1 MAQLFADFDA
11 LTSHIYQ
18 VEIDG
23 ITLAQFQEVSGLTIE
38 RQVIEHRA
46 TLPGGVEVI
55 KKEPGPVKYGDIT
68 LKRGM
73 TDDDQLYAWIKL
85 VIDGSLGEAR
95 RNGSIVQYDTQ
106 FGEVMRWNFENGWP
120 SKWEGPS
127 HKANAN
133 EIAVE
138 SVTITVEKI
147 EKG

>member
-1 MAQLFADFDA
+1 MPQLFTDYDA

-23 ITLAQFQEVSGLTIE
+23 ITLGQFQEISGISVE

-46 TLPGGVEVI
+46 TLPGGKEVI
-55 KKEPGPVKYGDIT
+55 KKIPGPVKYGDIT

-73 TDDDQLYAWIKL
+73 TENSDLYDWVTEVVEGKVDA
-85 VIDGSLGEAR
+85 AR

-106 FGEVMRWNFENGWP
+106 FGEVNRWNFTNGWP
-120 SKWEGPS
+120 SKWEAPS

-133 EIAVE
+133 EVAVE
-138 SVTITVEKI
+138 SMTITVESIK
-147 EKG
+147 KG